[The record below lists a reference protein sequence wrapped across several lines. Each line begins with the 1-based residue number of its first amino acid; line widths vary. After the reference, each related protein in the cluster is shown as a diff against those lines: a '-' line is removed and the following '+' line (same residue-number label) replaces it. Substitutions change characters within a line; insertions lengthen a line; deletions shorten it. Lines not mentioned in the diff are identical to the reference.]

1 MTHTLRKY
9 LSNRGS
15 ALFMVLS
22 TMTALLI
29 AVMAMYF
36 SVVSSRTVQ
45 YAVFNQEQSYQS
57 ALSLQ
62 NAMTSNLTSSGPM
75 GALLTK
81 ITQESF
87 KEGDTISTS
96 GNDFLAFG
104 GTNEDQ
110 DNVGAYDV
118 TITRL
123 KNETVNS
130 KECLTFDV
138 ATTVSVNGVQDT
150 THAIIHI
157 QLAEDENFPAN
168 SELFAATG
176 YVPNNAFISGGWYVT
191 RSSYDNEFTYVN
203 VYTAGDSQFADL
215 YCGGSLEVDG
225 KLMSLSETKGGK
237 KPYTWVVRGD
247 MYINGGFEAQ
257 FGSATAGQGKI
268 YVGGDLYVDGSD
280 LTWSYTDIY
289 VIGDAYFGGG
299 NLNGADHK
307 LYVHGDLTVDANLK
321 PDFIYCN
328 GTAKHKGADI
338 TTKQEWPEKDVD
350 AAIKFINEKTASH
363 EFQKWEVKADNYNG
377 HKEYIAFNST
387 GAEVVDSKS
396 GKTIP
401 AGTYVWE
408 LPWTDDGVKEH
419 YADIVDIYDLGGG
432 ATCYTIIF
440 DTGNDPNNIL
450 YLRLNGNID
459 YDEDGTKEFF
469 RWVPNNNGKQV
480 SILYTGQGSVVAS
493 VDKGVKYAA
502 SRKEVLCHKSI
513 FDVMDGSV
521 SYGGTSEPSVSLTVE
536 NMRKIIHTECEGC
549 TSCIYT
555 VEDSTK
561 TCSTCGKKMKTIIC
575 ENHSYYNTCCVEAT
589 CDVGKLSPQPDEW
602 GKYHDL
608 CVNRIDKAAFNTYA
622 ASKGKAGLEIPT
634 VNFFLV
640 SCDESAEMF
649 LSPYMYK
656 DDGGNM
662 VLESFSENHFFGF
675 IYAPYMTYKG
685 MKAGGGAG
693 LAMCGGMVVSDYI
706 LNDSVYY
713 MNCYPTFMPE
723 QLGATGGKLAHA
735 DKSWKATVSRN

>member
-62 NAMTSNLTSSGPM
+62 NAMTSNLTPSGPM

-81 ITQESF
+81 ITQDSF
-87 KEGDTISTS
+87 KEGDSISTN

-104 GTNEDQ
+104 GTNEEQ

-118 TITRL
+118 TVTRL
-123 KNETVNS
+123 KNEKVNGVD
-130 KECLTFDV
+130 CLTYDF

-150 THAIIHI
+150 THVIIHV
-157 QLAEDENFPAN
+157 QLAEDENYPAS

-176 YVPNNAFISGGWYVT
+176 YVPNNAYISGGWYVT
-191 RSSYDNEFTYVN
+191 KSSYDNEITYVN
-203 VYTAGDSQFADL
+203 ALTGGDSQFADL
-215 YCGGSLEVDG
+215 ACGGSLEVDG
-225 KLMSLSETKGGK
+225 KLMSLNSDKGGK

-247 MYINGGFEAQ
+247 MYINGAFEAQ
-257 FGSATAGQGKI
+257 FGDATAGQGKI
-268 YVGGDLYVDGSD
+268 YVGGDLYVNDTG

-289 VIGDAYFGGG
+289 VIGNAYFAGG
-299 NLNGADHK
+299 NLNNSTNK
-307 LYVHGDLTVDANLK
+307 LYVHGNLTIDGNQK
-321 PDFIYCN
+321 PNFVYCN
-328 GTAKHKGADI
+328 GTAKKEGTVI
-338 TTKQEWPEKDVD
+338 TTDAWDTSDVD
-350 AAIKFINEKTASH
+350 EVIKLINAKTASH
-363 EFQKWEVKADNYNG
+363 EFQKWVVKPDNFNG
-377 HKEYIAFNST
+377 CKQYIAFNST
-387 GAEVVDSKS
+387 GADVTDTNT
-396 GKTIP
+396 GNTIP
-401 AGTYVWE
+401 AKTYVWE
-408 LPWTDDGVKEH
+408 LPWTAAGKEQ
-419 YADIVDIYDLGGG
+419 YADIIDIYDFGSGEQ
-432 ATCYTIIF
+432 CYTIIF
-440 DTGNDPNNIL
+440 DTGDDPNNIL

-459 YDEDGTKEFF
+459 YDEDGTNEFF
-469 RWVPNNNGKQV
+469 RWVPDNNGKQV
-480 SILYTGQGSVVAS
+480 SILYKGQGSIVATLEDD
-493 VDKGVKYAA
+493 VRYAS
-502 SRKEVLCHKSI
+502 SRKEILCHKSI
-513 FDVMDGSV
+513 FDVMGGSI
-521 SYGGTSEPSVSLTVE
+521 SYSGASEPSVSLLVSE
-536 NMRKIIHTECEGC
+536 MRKFIHTECEGC

-608 CVNRIDKAAFNTYA
+608 CVNRIDKAAFTTYA
-622 ASKGKAGLEIPT
+622 ASKGKAGLEIPN

-640 SCDESAEMF
+640 SCDESAEMYF
-649 LSPYMYK
+649 SPFMYK
-656 DDGGNM
+656 DDGGDM

-723 QLGATGGKLAHA
+723 QLGATAGKLAHA